1 MKRKIAAD
9 GIEQILNVSNS
20 SPRLI
25 FYTFPPLAGKMSHL
39 ISLTYFSPLQS
50 LFWKYEGKK
59 NQLAT
64 QRGFQKERKTG
75 REWYKTND
83 EKQWHRLE
91 IVIL

>member
-1 MKRKIAAD
+1 MK
-9 GIEQILNVSNS
+9 E
-20 SPRLI
+20 
-25 FYTFPPLAGKMSHL
+25 
-39 ISLTYFSPLQS
+39 
-50 LFWKYEGKK
+50 KK

-75 REWYKTND
+75 REWDKTND